1 MKMRKKV
8 NLDCGTCPLG
18 KYCPIPVKP
27 GPFPVEMVRRMLCPK
42 MKDGRRIRCALC
54 FYLQCVKASKEN
66 VYHVCKFKGACVD
79 TTITSRPPKW
89 CPILVAKRKGL

>member
-8 NLDCGTCPLG
+8 NLDCGTCPLRRH
-18 KYCPIPVKP
+18 CPIPVKP
-27 GPFPVEMVRRMLCPK
+27 GPFPVEMIRRMLCPK

-54 FYLQCVKASKEN
+54 FYLQCVEASKGN